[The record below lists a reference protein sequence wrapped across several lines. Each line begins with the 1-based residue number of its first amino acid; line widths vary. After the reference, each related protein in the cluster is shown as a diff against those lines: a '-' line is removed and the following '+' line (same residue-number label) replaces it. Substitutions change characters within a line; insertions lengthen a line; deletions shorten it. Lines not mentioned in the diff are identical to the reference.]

1 MLALLRMQFLDL
13 FRPLAW
19 LALRLYLGWFLIVGV
34 WDNVVSVER
43 MEEFESFLRS
53 LNCPVPDIAAPVSV
67 YAQLVIGVLLIPGLF
82 ARLAGLVLAFNFAV
96 AVVLMMGAGLGER
109 DIYDPAILV
118 FVGALLATTGAGAL
132 SVDRMLLKHK

>member
-1 MLALLRMQFLDL
+1 MLSLLRLDFLDL

-19 LALRLYLGWFLIVGV
+19 LTLRLYLGWFLIMGV
-34 WDNVVSVER
+34 WDNVTSPAR
-43 MEEFESFLRS
+43 MQEFEGFLRS
-53 LNCPVPDIAAPVSV
+53 LNCPMPEIGAPVSV

-82 ARLAGLVLAFNFAV
+82 TRLAGLVLAVNFLV

-132 SVDRMLLKHK
+132 SVDRLLLKRK